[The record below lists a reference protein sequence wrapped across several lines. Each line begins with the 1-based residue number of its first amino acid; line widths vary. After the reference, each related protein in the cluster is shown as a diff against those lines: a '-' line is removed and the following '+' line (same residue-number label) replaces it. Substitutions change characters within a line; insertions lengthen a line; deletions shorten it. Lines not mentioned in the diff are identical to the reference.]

1 MSYYAYMSNEASNFF
16 MTLAGRQVEF
26 RKAHVGQ
33 ILMLQRTAMRSVA
46 SAEDDGKDDSARVEA
61 VSAGIVK
68 VLDFIDKLIVK
79 DEDRQFV
86 EDKMLDGE
94 ITWDQLA
101 RALAGGEAP
110 DDTADDESPKPKKNA
125 AKRSP
130 KAAPAAKTVAARG
143 RAKR

>member
-1 MSYYAYMSNEASNFF
+1 

-94 ITWDQLA
+94 ISWDQLA

-110 DDTADDESPKPKKNA
+110 DETADDEPPKPKKNA